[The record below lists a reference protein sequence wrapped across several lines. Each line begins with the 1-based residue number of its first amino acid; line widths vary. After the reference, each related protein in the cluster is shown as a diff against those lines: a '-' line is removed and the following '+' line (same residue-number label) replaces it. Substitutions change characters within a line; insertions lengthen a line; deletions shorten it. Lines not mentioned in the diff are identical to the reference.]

1 MIWLKIIQSSQ
12 VEGVF
17 PFAGKNPEKFHK
29 RYFLLGVNTTDFEK
43 HTIQAHSALLGL
55 VPDVRHEE
63 PVLGDD
69 PRVVRHLRHA
79 RGMAAVLHTGVAEWK
94 QSQSSV
100 AILVYSLY
108 CPSLSH
114 STDLMCATRW
124 L

>member
-1 MIWLKIIQSSQ
+1 M
-12 VEGVF
+12 
-17 PFAGKNPEKFHK
+17 
-29 RYFLLGVNTTDFEK
+29 
-43 HTIQAHSALLGL
+43 LGL

-100 AILVYSLY
+100 AIVVY
-108 CPSLSH
+108 CPSLSNV
-114 STDLMCATRW
+114 TDLMCATRW